1 MELSGNVWERPVTV
15 GNATG
20 RLFDGLH
27 GNGALTVGG
36 EADVSNW
43 PGTAATG
50 AGYRGGSWF
59 SASVYARASYRLHA
73 ASVDADRFFINGG
86 RGVRSA
92 PSGVGP

>member
-1 MELSGNVWERPVTV
+1 MELSGSVWERPVTV
-15 GNATG
+15 GNTTG

-27 GNGALTVGG
+27 GNGALTAAG

-50 AGYRGGSWF
+50 AGFRGGGWYH
-59 SASVYARASYRLHA
+59 ACVRARASDRTFA
-73 ASVDADRFFINGG
+73 AVVDAGRYSDYGG